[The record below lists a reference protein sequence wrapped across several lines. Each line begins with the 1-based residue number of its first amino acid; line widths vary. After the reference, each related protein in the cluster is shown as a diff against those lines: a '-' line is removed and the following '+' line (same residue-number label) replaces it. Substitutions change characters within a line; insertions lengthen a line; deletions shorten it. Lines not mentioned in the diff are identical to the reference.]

1 MKRFLLVI
9 ISVFALIAQTTALE
23 SQADFSEA
31 SISIKFYDR
40 TIYYTSNAEDNPI
53 YVHITI
59 SNKGNKT
66 LRFNL
71 ADDRM
76 FSADFQA
83 FTVKNKNL
91 ELTEKIKEK
100 RTTNQTVYFRQI
112 SLEKGE
118 EYSFVENVKDYLVF
132 TEPSIYYLEL
142 NFYPEL
148 YKLKDM
154 YSIKSN
160 RLTLEIRPSPSAA
173 SSNIIPVKNETVEI
187 LKPQTISPD
196 QVVEQ
201 TIQARQKSLWDQY
214 FLYFDL
220 DALIQKDELRKRHY
234 ISASAS
240 DRENMISD
248 YKALLMSSRIDTNIV
263 AIPESY
269 QIERTTY
276 AETEGTVSV
285 LEWFQNKGFK
295 EKKRYTYYVRQRNG
309 IWYIYDYSVYNLG
322 TE

>member
-220 DALIQKDELRKRHY
+220 DALIQKDELRK
-234 ISASAS
+234 
-240 DRENMISD
+240 
-248 YKALLMSSRIDTNIV
+248 
-263 AIPESY
+263 
-269 QIERTTY
+269 
-276 AETEGTVSV
+276 
-285 LEWFQNKGFK
+285 
-295 EKKRYTYYVRQRNG
+295 
-309 IWYIYDYSVYNLG
+309 
-322 TE
+322 